1 MLASHAIVM
10 FACRIA
16 RGVRRLSQQIAFVA
30 ISPYVARLRE
40 QVGTARLLLPSV
52 TAIIYGASSEI
63 LLVHQRD
70 GNIWSTPGGAI
81 EPDET
86 PADAVVRETW
96 EETGLLVQ
104 PIALLGVFGG
114 PGFVVSY
121 PNGDE
126 TQYVMSVFECSVI
139 TGQLTRESDEVTDCR
154 FVGEEEF
161 GRINVASWTR
171 EVLPLV
177 YSRPHKSIIGS
188 VGWAPPPHAAPSDT
202 R

>member
-1 MLASHAIVM
+1 M
-10 FACRIA
+10 
-16 RGVRRLSQQIAFVA
+16 A
-30 ISPYVARLRE
+30 ISPYIARLRG
-40 QVGTARLLLPSV
+40 QIGTGRLLLPSV
-52 TAIIYGASSEI
+52 TAIIYGAGSEI
-63 LLVHQRD
+63 LLVRQRD

-126 TQYVMSVFECSVI
+126 TQYVMSVYECSI
-139 TGQLTRESDEVTDCR
+139 TSGEISKDSDEVTDCR
-154 FVGEEEF
+154 FISEQEF
-161 GRINVASWTR
+161 GTLSVASWTR

-177 YSRPHKSIIGS
+177 YSRPRNSIIGP
-188 VGWAPPPHAAPSDT
+188 VTWVPPATEVS